1 MGTESK
7 INSIVSRLKSF
18 GWRFLS
24 YIITMALAYLVD
36 NIGLLEIS
44 PFYTTFIALILGEV
58 SKWWANK
65 QKELGRSFF
74 GRSIK

>member
-1 MGTESK
+1 
-7 INSIVSRLKSF
+7 
-18 GWRFLS
+18 
-24 YIITMALAYLVD
+24 MALAYLVD

>member
-7 INSIVSRLKSF
+7 INSFVSRLKSF

-24 YIITMALAYLVD
+24 YIITIALAYLVD

-44 PFYTTFIALILGEV
+44 PFYTTFVALILGEI
-58 SKWWANK
+58 SKYWNNK
-65 QKELGRSFF
+65 QKALGKSFF
-74 GRSIK
+74 GRIK